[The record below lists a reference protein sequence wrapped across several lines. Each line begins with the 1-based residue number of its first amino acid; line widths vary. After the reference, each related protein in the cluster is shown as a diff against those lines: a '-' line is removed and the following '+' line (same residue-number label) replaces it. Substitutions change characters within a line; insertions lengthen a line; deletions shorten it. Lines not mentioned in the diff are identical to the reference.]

1 MRTEKVTAEWLADQV
16 FLLKDH
22 QGFPIVMAQPMGVL
36 GADLL
41 PLSLIGCAGWDV
53 VSILRKQKQPVLRCE
68 VEAESE
74 RDDEPPWQ
82 FRRMRLV
89 YRIWGRGID
98 AAAVER
104 AIRLT
109 EEKYCSVFVTLKA
122 AVEIL
127 SRYELMPDEPAPKD
141 STAQAPPV

>member
-1 MRTEKVTAEWLADQV
+1 MRTEKVTAEWLADQA

-22 QGFPIVMAQPMGVL
+22 KGFPIVMAQPMGVL

-53 VSILRKQKQPVLRCE
+53 MSILRKQKQPVLRCE

-74 RDDEPPWQ
+74 RDEQPPWR
-82 FRRMRLV
+82 FRRIRVL
-89 YRIWGRGID
+89 YKIWGGVD
-98 AAAVER
+98 PAALER

-109 EEKYCSVFVTLKA
+109 EEKYCSVFVTLRD
-122 AVEIL
+122 AVEIQ
-127 SRYELMPDEPAPKD
+127 SRYEILSEEPLAN
-141 STAQAPPV
+141 SVG